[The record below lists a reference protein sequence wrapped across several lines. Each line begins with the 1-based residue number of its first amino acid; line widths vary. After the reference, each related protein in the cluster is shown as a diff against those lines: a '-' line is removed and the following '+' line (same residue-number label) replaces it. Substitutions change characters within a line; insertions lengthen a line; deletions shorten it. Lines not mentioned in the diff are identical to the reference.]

1 MNARGKRTVRKIRL
15 STEPQWK
22 IKFKS
27 ELPGSS
33 NKNQREGER
42 WRERMKEVGYI
53 THFSLERKYNISLR
67 ETIIFHDIQLGD
79 EFFIEIFI

>member
-1 MNARGKRTVRKIRL
+1 MNARGERTVRKIRL

-33 NKNQREGER
+33 NKNQREGGEMER
-42 WRERMKEVGYI
+42 EDEGGYI

>member
-1 MNARGKRTVRKIRL
+1 M
-15 STEPQWK
+15 E
-22 IKFKS
+22 
-27 ELPGSS
+27 
-33 NKNQREGER
+33 REDEG
-42 WRERMKEVGYI
+42 GYI